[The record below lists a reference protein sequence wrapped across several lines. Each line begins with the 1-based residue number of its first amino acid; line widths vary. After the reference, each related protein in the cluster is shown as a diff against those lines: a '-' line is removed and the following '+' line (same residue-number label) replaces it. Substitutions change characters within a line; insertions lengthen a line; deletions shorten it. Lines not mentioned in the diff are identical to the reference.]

1 MRGMFTCGVLDVFME
16 NGISFDGAAGI
27 SAGAAFGCNIKSRQ
41 AGRAIRYNKKY
52 CTDPRYCSFRSLIKT
67 GDLFGGEFCYRTIPQ
82 ELDPFDY
89 KTFAENPMEF
99 YAGAVDVKTGKV
111 VYHKFTDC
119 GDTDMLWLQASASMP
134 LVSRPV
140 RVDGYERPVAY
151 LTKEAAAALKA
162 ASDECV
168 ARGYRLKVYDAYRPQ
183 RAVSRFMRWAKDVGD
198 TRMKAPFYPNLDK
211 SVLFEQGYIAEKS
224 GHSRGS
230 TVDLT
235 LFDMKTGKE
244 VDMGGTFDWFGE
256 ESHPDYTGVTEEQL
270 ANRMLLRE
278 IMLAHGFKPL
288 AEEWWHFTLKD
299 EPYPDTYFDF
309 PVR

>member
-1 MRGMFTCGVLDVFME
+1 MTIIEKTLAVSARICAVALFAAMAGCAHMGA
-16 NGISFDGAAGI
+16 DG
-27 SAGAAFGCNIKSRQ
+27 
-41 AGRAIRYNKKY
+41 GRDKFVPLTEAVPDAILEIRYYSTYN
-52 CTDPRYCSFRSLIKT
+52 FV
-67 GDLFGGEFCYRTIPQ
+67 GDRI
-82 ELDPFDY
+82 
-89 KTFAENPMEF
+89 
-99 YAGAVDVKTGKV
+99 
-111 VYHKFTDC
+111 
-119 GDTDMLWLQASASMP
+119 
-134 LVSRPV
+134 
-140 RVDGYERPVAY
+140 DGYERPVAY
-151 LTKEAAAALKA
+151 LTKEEAAALKA

-168 ARGYRLKVYDAYRPQ
+168 RRGYRLKIYDAYRPQ
-183 RAVSRFMRWAKDVGD
+183 RAVSHFMRWAKDVDD
-198 TRMKAPFYPNLDK
+198 TRMKAPFYANLDK

-256 ESHPDYTGVTEEQL
+256 ESHPDYKGVTKEQL

-288 AEEWWHFTLKD
+288 VEEWWHFTLKD

-309 PVR
+309 PVK